1 MSTDDSRIDILDQAR
16 RLLTGEDQL
25 ASGES
30 EEILKLLN
38 VLVEAIERST
48 DSSEAEKQARR

>member
-1 MSTDDSRIDILDQAR
+1 MSKDDSRLDILDQAR
-16 RLLTGEDQL
+16 RLLTSGDHL

-38 VLVEAIERST
+38 VLVEAN
-48 DSSEAEKQARR
+48 